1 VTAQENRPPGI
12 LPSLPA
18 TGYRALFDASPLGLS
33 VVTLDGRIVAAN
45 AALCRMLGR
54 PQAEVVGRTFLSMT
68 HPDDVERN
76 RDVYRQ
82 LVDGERSSFTVEKRF
97 LAASGDVV
105 WARVTVALIKDEQGV
120 PRMAAGITEDI
131 SELRAANA
139 RAQRVQGLLH
149 EAMHSM
155 SDAFCVFDRDFRFV
169 YLNPQAERDLGVDAG
184 EMIGRVLWEEFRATA
199 DTELYQFFS
208 RCMASGDAATLD
220 AFLFPSL
227 DRWFEL
233 RAHPSPQTLSVYFR
247 DITQRR
253 RAEQQAIRT
262 QRMESLGT
270 LAGGIAHDLNNVLA
284 PILMSTELLAQGETD
299 PRRLQLLDALVTS
312 TNRGADMVRQ
322 VLAFARG
329 VSGDRVEV
337 DPADLLGGVLAIVRE
352 TFPRNIVIDCQLDQP
367 LATLPADPTQLHQV
381 LMNLLVNARDAM
393 PDGGRI
399 RCSARMVAIDAQYAS
414 VTMGLEAGDHVLIE
428 VTDTGHGMSGDVID
442 RIFEPFFTTKEI
454 GVGTG
459 LGLSTSLAIVDSHG
473 GHLGVYSE
481 PGQGTT
487 FRIHLPVGRA
497 TTTEDRDANL
507 PHDAPCGR
515 GETVLVVDDEPTI
528 LEVTQRGLVEAGY
541 RVLAAP
547 DGAEAVA
554 LFAQDPDAVDLV
566 LTDMMMPVMD
576 GAATVHAL
584 RTLRPDLRVIAT
596 SGLDASDHEGRTAAV
611 GVDRVLAKPFSTATL
626 LHAVRSVLDA
636 EDR

>member
-1 VTAQENRPPGI
+1 
-12 LPSLPA
+12 
-18 TGYRALFDASPLGLS
+18 
-33 VVTLDGRIVAAN
+33 
-45 AALCRMLGR
+45 
-54 PQAEVVGRTFLSMT
+54 
-68 HPDDVERN
+68 
-76 RDVYRQ
+76 
-82 LVDGERSSFTVEKRF
+82 
-97 LAASGDVV
+97 
-105 WARVTVALIKDEQGV
+105 
-120 PRMAAGITEDI
+120 
-131 SELRAANA
+131 
-139 RAQRVQGLLH
+139 
-149 EAMHSM
+149 
-155 SDAFCVFDRDFRFV
+155 
-169 YLNPQAERDLGVDAG
+169 
-184 EMIGRVLWEEFRATA
+184 
-199 DTELYQFFS
+199 
-208 RCMASGDAATLD
+208 
-220 AFLFPSL
+220 
-227 DRWFEL
+227 
-233 RAHPSPQTLSVYFR
+233 
-247 DITQRR
+247 
-253 RAEQQAIRT
+253 
-262 QRMESLGT
+262 MESLGT

-367 LATLPADPTQLHQV
+367 LATLRADPTQLHQV

-497 TTTEDRDANL
+497 TTTEDHDADL

-611 GVDRVLAKPFSTATL
+611 GVDRVLTKPFSTATL